1 MLDQDLLAS
10 MSLPLLHKQNQLWK
24 RAKVHLRG
32 CSNTVELKAWKDPH
46 EKGRKNSSTLP
57 ASSQAPERH
66 WQEPRVDS
74 PVQEGKGER
83 GIGQHFGPLGFSY
96 LGGWG
101 GEHGWDVRTQLRKKR
116 GGVTSIS
123 QAAGAPMVLG
133 LLCRGAQEP
142 SLLRTAALRIP
153 TVLAVE
159 CPAVPTTPQGPA
171 TRGLWQLK
179 PVASTTTVD
188 CTSPPLTQRSRRNFP
203 LQTWIVQIHLPLGW
217 QLSPAL
223 EAACVSSQYAPRCMR
238 LQSGVYTP
246 LALATT
252 AASPGLLLLD
262 TEASWGSPTVLVD
275 FIALMAKDHLLWS
288 NFLSPQD
295 TVPQPQSR
303 SHYMPA
309 HPVPWATRIRA
320 TVSFPPKFCLHTFFQ
335 HWCTESQDF
344 WHHQPQGDI
353 FTYWCQTI
361 KSTRGDCFFNQK
373 QSTKCKGNLGNERNN
388 YNLHIWNT

>member
-1 MLDQDLLAS
+1 
-10 MSLPLLHKQNQLWK
+10 
-24 RAKVHLRG
+24 
-32 CSNTVELKAWKDPH
+32 
-46 EKGRKNSSTLP
+46 
-57 ASSQAPERH
+57 
-66 WQEPRVDS
+66 
-74 PVQEGKGER
+74 
-83 GIGQHFGPLGFSY
+83 
-96 LGGWG
+96 
-101 GEHGWDVRTQLRKKR
+101 
-116 GGVTSIS
+116 
-123 QAAGAPMVLG
+123 MVLG

-142 SLLRTAALRIP
+142 SPLRTTALQIP

-179 PVASTTTVD
+179 PVASTTTV
-188 CTSPPLTQRSRRNFP
+188 TAPPHPCHRGPAGIFLCRPELSRSIFYWGDN
-203 LQTWIVQIHLPLGW
+203 WVLPRKL
-217 QLSPAL
+217 PV
-223 EAACVSSQYAPRCMR
+223 CSSQYAPWCMS

-262 TEASWGSPTVLVD
+262 TEASRGSPTVLVD
-275 FIALMAKDHLLWS
+275 SIALMAKDHLLWS
-288 NFLSPQD
+288 NFLSPRD

-309 HPVPWATRIRA
+309 HPVPWVTRIRA

-361 KSTRGDCFFNQK
+361 KSRRGDCFFKQK

-388 YNLHIWNT
+388 YNLHIWNI